1 MKAAIFLI
9 LLFTTQLLA
18 QTCFGIDKAANTVCN
33 GKGTCVQQDICS
45 CYSGFDGNQCQ
56 NQAPS
61 TTCTYNTNSMTKTDF
76 YPIADTSKVSFSD
89 DKLFMSI
96 KAPLVTDR
104 LDTKI
109 YIQNDTFGQCAYPG
123 DNVMNVLDLNAPCFN
138 RFNYSLPWATGKN
151 CGWGVKNTDESRI
164 YNANMY
170 IEQKENI
177 GVIRGQSVQRFIK
190 RVIPLQ
196 VNFKTR
202 VTVSTAI
209 KVFAPVNMFTAVTRQ
224 EYFEG
229 PPKTGEF
236 DFITSLQYPFKID
249 TSNALTVSSLP
260 SGLIPTLVDIS
271 DSTQCV
277 ANQPCNQKYKMTL
290 AVNGACSF
298 TGTYKM
304 TLKLQCHPSITN
316 PVNCP
321 LDANRDVNIE
331 ISANSEDFCT
341 AVNVNIDLTGT
352 LKSYQDDSHTIVK
365 DAFLLGQTSFFQ
377 AAVQSPKASLKE
389 TKIIRVQ
396 WDQGNLTKVLY
407 DNSAITP
414 EGTTEKFV
422 LGTFAATTANF
433 KFDLEKSY
441 MNIPED
447 GNLDFTVSALL
458 QVKYQAIDGTTTISE
473 YTQSFSMKDL
483 KFTKAD
489 TPPVDDSQNSKYSG
503 KIKIFGLV
511 EAKNNGAN
519 SIAVSFSIMALFAL
533 YLIFV

>member
-1 MKAAIFLI
+1 MKTTILI
-9 LLFTTQLLA
+9 VLLFTAQIFA
-18 QTCFGIDKAANTVCN
+18 QTCFGIDKSATTACG
-33 GKGTCVQQDICS
+33 GKGACVKQDVCS
-45 CYSGFDGNQCQ
+45 CYSGYDGIQCQ
-56 NQAPS
+56 NQAPTS
-61 TTCTYNTNSMTKTDF
+61 TCTYNINSMTKTDF
-76 YPIADTSKVSFSD
+76 YPIADTSKVSFNND
-89 DKLFMSI
+89 NLFMSI

-109 YIQNDTFGQCAYPG
+109 YIQNDTFGQCTYPG

-151 CGWGVKNTDESRI
+151 CGWGVQNTDEARI
-164 YNANMY
+164 YNGNMY

-177 GVIRGQSVQRFIK
+177 GVVRGQSIQRFIK

-196 VNFKTR
+196 VKFKTR

-249 TSNALTVSSLP
+249 TSNPLVVSSFP
-260 SGLIPTLVDIS
+260 EGLIPTLVDIS
-271 DSTQCV
+271 DSSQCV
-277 ANQPCNQKYKMTL
+277 ANQPCTQKYKMTL

-304 TLKLQCHPSITN
+304 TLKLQCHPSISN
-316 PVNCP
+316 PINCP

-352 LKSYQDDSHTIVK
+352 LKSYQDATHTVVK

-414 EGTTEKFV
+414 EGTIEKFV
-422 LGTFAATTANF
+422 LGASAATTADF
-433 KFDLEKSY
+433 KFDLEKAY
-441 MNIPED
+441 MIIPED
-447 GNLDFTVSALL
+447 GNQDFAVSALL
-458 QVKYQAIDGTTTISE
+458 QVKYQAIDGTTTFSS
-473 YTQSFSMKDL
+473 YSQSFSMKDL
-483 KFTKAD
+483 KFTEAVV
-489 TPPVDDSQNSKYSG
+489 PPTEDSQNSKYSS

-519 SIAVSFSIMALFAL
+519 SIVLSFIVLFS
-533 YLIFV
+533 LIIFLL